1 MSSDE
6 SSKTRLS
13 GNPVAGKRSGGPA
26 DTVIRFSAPYVRS
39 LLETIE
45 RLERE
50 RAIDAQKIAELE
62 GTIDQ
67 LRAKWQSQ

>member
-1 MSSDE
+1 MQSDALPKTK
-6 SSKTRLS
+6 SKGSR
-13 GNPVAGKRSGGPA
+13 AAAKRSVGPA

-45 RLERE
+45 GLERQ
-50 RAIDAQKIAELE
+50 RAIDAQKIVEME

-67 LRAKWQSQ
+67 LRAEAL